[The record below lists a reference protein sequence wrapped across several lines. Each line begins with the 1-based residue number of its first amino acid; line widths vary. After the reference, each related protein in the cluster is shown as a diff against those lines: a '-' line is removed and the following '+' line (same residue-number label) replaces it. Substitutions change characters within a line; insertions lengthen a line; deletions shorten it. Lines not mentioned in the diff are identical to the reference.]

1 MKGTQR
7 ENDGYELI
15 NISSSP
21 PPSSAK
27 LEIYEVSTSPYVAS
41 HSLPSFCCLL
51 TLRRRRRRRLCMM
64 SSLGTLEASE
74 Q

>member
-15 NISSSP
+15 ISSSP

-51 TLRRRRRRRLCMM
+51 TLRRRRRRLCMM